1 MLTHYF
7 SCSGE
12 TGTDSKKHARTHCVE
27 LMFLHPMGSAGHV
40 VESGVRGVRR
50 DRTIFHARVG
60 PVRIR
65 QKVHRETF
73 G

>member
-1 MLTHYF
+1 
-7 SCSGE
+7 
-12 TGTDSKKHARTHCVE
+12 VE

-50 DRTIFHARVG
+50 DHTIFHARAG

>member
-1 MLTHYF
+1 
-7 SCSGE
+7 
-12 TGTDSKKHARTHCVE
+12 VE

-65 QKVHRETF
+65 QKVHQETF